1 MAPSVPPGHDE
12 AYGPCLLLR
21 QMAAK
26 HQAERLRGIAPREI
40 VHAAISLGF
49 AEYSDNARWIKI
61 SSGNG
66 IIDAAYIV
74 RSGR

>member
-1 MAPSVPPGHDE
+1 
-12 AYGPCLLLR
+12 
-21 QMAAK
+21 MAAK
-26 HQAERLRGIAPREI
+26 RQAERLRRIAPREI

-66 IIDAAYIV
+66 IIDAAYIRSV
-74 RSGR
+74 RPLRFDQCERDSAYVKQRPPG